1 MKNFIKQ
8 ILMFGGIY
16 FIISF
21 LLGFIYENTNNLYDI
36 ILLLLFFICFVIL
49 CLKRNFVFLQKIE
62 EKLPKISI
70 FLSSFGMVQYFEI
83 FFVTIPG
90 IVYGYNAARAAYN
103 NVEYAS
109 IMPLY
114 LDYAIYVYFS
124 FIILAI
130 IMATYIC
137 FAKNKK
143 KNS

>member
-1 MKNFIKQ
+1 
-8 ILMFGGIY
+8 
-16 FIISF
+16 
-21 LLGFIYENTNNLYDI
+21 
-36 ILLLLFFICFVIL
+36 
-49 CLKRNFVFLQKIE
+49 
-62 EKLPKISI
+62 
-70 FLSSFGMVQYFEI
+70 MVQYFEI